1 MTQVLDD
8 ITCRE
13 LVELVTDYLEGVLSD
28 ADRTRFDEHL
38 EICEACCTY
47 IDQMRLTIEASGRL
61 SEDSLEPP
69 MRDALLEEFRGWN
82 RSRPDQGTG
91 D

>member
-13 LVELVTDYLEGVLSD
+13 LVELVTDYLEGALSD

-38 EICEACCTY
+38 EICEACRTY
-47 IDQMRLTIEASGRL
+47 INQMRRTIEVSGRL
-61 SEDSLEPP
+61 TEEALEPSA
-69 MRDALLEEFRGWN
+69 RDALIDAFRDWN
-82 RSRPDQGTG
+82 RSRPNPRP
-91 D
+91 